1 MISEQQIKDIFNN
14 NPEIFNEY
22 FLVDV
27 KVTGDNNIDI
37 RLDKDNGV
45 SIDECGEISHKI
57 DELLNREKE
66 DFNLEVSSPG
76 LTEPFKV
83 TRQYLKNIGRQV
95 EMLTTA
101 GDKIKGVLTAADD
114 LGATIEETIIERIG
128 NKKQKT
134 IVKTTLKYSDIKQT
148 KLILSFK

>member
-14 NPEIFNEY
+14 NPEIFKEY

-114 LGATIEETIIERIG
+114 SGATIEETIIERIG